1 MRSSRQRGLTSD
13 LPDWLSF
20 DRYFATD
27 DAARLEL
34 DHLIEQDTTAVR
46 FRSPRVAMLRG
57 RLVCVSGLSLQFDVV
72 FNRRPA
78 NMLRVRRY
86 TSHAGIMR
94 QVDHPIFRYDNAP
107 TMNVKGILTS
117 ATNMGSML

>member
-1 MRSSRQRGLTSD
+1 
-13 LPDWLSF
+13 
-20 DRYFATD
+20 
-27 DAARLEL
+27 
-34 DHLIEQDTTAVR
+34 
-46 FRSPRVAMLRG
+46 MLRG